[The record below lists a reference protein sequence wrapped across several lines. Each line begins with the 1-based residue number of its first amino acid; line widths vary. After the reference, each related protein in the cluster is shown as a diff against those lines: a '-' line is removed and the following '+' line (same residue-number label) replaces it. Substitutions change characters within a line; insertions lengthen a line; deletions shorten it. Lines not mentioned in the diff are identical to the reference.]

1 VSGELRGQRWP
12 AALKQQVL
20 AALDQAVTQG
30 VPASRACAMLGL
42 PRARYAAWQERVVGV
57 VPEGVAVALA
67 DRPAGPARG
76 TSPHRLRD
84 AEKEAIGACLRAEQ
98 YADLSIPQLAIVA
111 SEADQVN
118 ASASSFYRQAHQQQ
132 VLRTRQ
138 VRHPVQ
144 KAEKPQVHP
153 TGPNQVWSWDLSY
166 LPFFGG
172 FLYLVAILD
181 VFSRKITGCKVCFH
195 ATVDQ
200 VQQAWDAALAQEG
213 LLARADGPQGLE
225 ALSDHGSQMK
235 AHSMAEFFRRLH
247 IDQLFARYQTP
258 TDNAWIETWFRIFK
272 YDWLRFQ
279 EVLSFHQL
287 EALIAQFVTYYN
299 ERRYH
304 GAIGYVTP
312 QQRHT
317 GQDEPVRQ
325 ARQQRKDQARQLRLA
340 THRSLSMPSPDI
352 LEKAA

>member
-1 VSGELRGQRWP
+1 MSAEV
-12 AALKQQVL
+12 KQSLL
-20 AALDQAVTQG
+20 AALDQALVQG
-30 VPASRACAMLGL
+30 LSVERACALLGL
-42 PRARYAAWQERVVGV
+42 PRARYYAWKARV
-57 VPEGVAVALA
+57 EGVELEAVALA
-67 DRPAGPARG
+67 LEDRPAGPAPG
-76 TSPHRLRD
+76 TAPHRLRPE
-84 AEKEAIGACLRAEQ
+84 EKETIGALLREEH

-111 SEADQVN
+111 SEEAQVQ
-118 ASASSFYRQAHQQQ
+118 ASASTFYRQAHQQE
-132 VLRTRQ
+132 VLRPREVKT
-138 VRHPVQ
+138 PVK

-166 LPFFGG
+166 LPFFGS

-181 VFSRKITGCKVCFH
+181 VYSRKITGWKLCFH

-200 VQQAWDAALAQEG
+200 VKQAWDEALAREG
-213 LLARADGPQGLE
+213 LLDRSEGPKGLE
-225 ALSDHGSQMK
+225 ALSDHGSQMT
-235 AHSMAEFFRRLH
+235 AHSMGDFFRRLQ

-258 TDNAWIETWFRIFK
+258 TDNAWIETWFRLFK

-279 EVLSFHQL
+279 EVFSFHQL

-325 ARQQRKDQARQLRLA
+325 ARQQRKDQARQLRLE
-340 THRSLSMPSPDI
+340 THRSPILPSADI